1 MRFLYLLISLAL
13 HAAEH
18 HGVVTY
24 GGLPLPGATVRATR
38 AGEQVTAITDAQGA
52 YQLRGLAPGAWSVT
66 VEMQLFETARRE
78 VTVANGAAKPLT
90 WDLETAPPPP
100 VTVGAAKTYTRT
112 AVTVQ
117 PPAKKAAESSAPPAQ
132 PAPPDPGLAQ
142 RAADGFLINGS
153 VSNGASSPFALLPA
167 FGNNRRGQR
176 SLYNGNIGFI
186 WNNAAFDARAF
197 SLTGQNTPKP
207 GYNRFQALLAFGGPL
222 KIPKLLTRGGP
233 VLTMN
238 YQWTRNSNANTQTAL
253 MPTATQR
260 AGEFATA
267 VTDPESGLPF
277 PGNRLPAS
285 RISPQSRALL
295 GLYPLPN
302 FTGSTRYNYQL
313 PLVSGLHQDD
323 LQTRAN
329 KQIRRNFVTGSYA
342 WQSTRTGT
350 PDLFGLLETG
360 SVSGINA
367 TAGFR
372 RSFTP
377 RSFLNIGL
385 QYSRFANN
393 TTPYF
398 ANRRNVAAEAGI
410 QGNNQD
416 PVNWGPPALLFASGI
431 HALTQ
436 PQFAR
441 NRNQTV
447 GLSVDTYKNL
457 GRHNLT
463 GGINYRRQQFNVFSQ
478 QDPRGT
484 FAFTGLTTGS
494 DFASFLLGHPDTSSI
509 AFGNADKYLRSRITD
524 LFVNDDW
531 RVNPALTINAGLR
544 WEYWSPMEE
553 RYGRLVN
560 LDVAPGFTAA
570 TPSSTLPRPDRNN
583 LAPRIGFSWR
593 PIAASSL
600 VIRGGYGIYYD
611 TSIYLPVATRM
622 TQQAPLSRSLRV
634 ANTPA
639 TPLTLAS
646 GFPLN
651 LTATDATTF
660 AVDPGFLTGYAQTW
674 QLTIQR
680 DLPAALQLSA
690 TYSGTKGTRAQ
701 QEFLP
706 NTSPA
711 GAILTSGPSG
721 FTFLTSNGNSTRH
734 SAQLQIRR
742 RLRSGFTANATYTY
756 AKAIDNASLG
766 GRAQGPSMIAQNWQ
780 DLRAERG
787 RSNFDQRHLL
797 STMISYTTGMGAK
810 GGALATGRV
819 AAILKDWTIAS
830 QINTGTGLPLTPIF
844 FRPVFG
850 TGVTGSLRPDYTGLN
865 VYDAPT
871 GFHLNPAA
879 YTAPAPGRWGNAG
892 RNSITGPHQFA
903 LNASLGRTF
912 RAAERVSYD
921 FRLEAA
927 NALNTVTYPSWNT
940 VAGNAQFGLP
950 TAANPM
956 RIAQAI
962 FRARF

>member
-1 MRFLYLLISLAL
+1 
-13 HAAEH
+13 
-18 HGVVTY
+18 
-24 GGLPLPGATVRATR
+24 
-38 AGEQVTAITDAQGA
+38 
-52 YQLRGLAPGAWSVT
+52 
-66 VEMQLFETARRE
+66 
-78 VTVANGAAKPLT
+78 
-90 WDLETAPPPP
+90 
-100 VTVGAAKTYTRT
+100 
-112 AVTVQ
+112 
-117 PPAKKAAESSAPPAQ
+117 
-132 PAPPDPGLAQ
+132 AQ

-207 GYNRFQALLAFGGPL
+207 GYNRFQGLLAFGGPL

-233 VLTMN
+233 VLTLN

-253 MPTATQR
+253 MPTAAQR

-267 VTDPESGLPF
+267 VTDPASGLPF
-277 PGNRLPAS
+277 PANRLPAS
-285 RISPQSRALL
+285 RISPQSRSLL
-295 GLYPLPN
+295 DLYPLPN

-342 WQSTRTGT
+342 WQSTRTDT
-350 PDLFGLLETG
+350 PDLYGFLETG

-377 RSFLNIGL
+377 RSFVNIGL

-431 HALTQ
+431 HPLTQ
-436 PQFAR
+436 PQYAR

-463 GGINYRRQQFNVFSQ
+463 GGMNYRRQQFNVFSQ

-484 FAFTGLTTGS
+484 FAFTGLTTGA
-494 DFASFLLGHPDTSSI
+494 DFASFLLGLPDTSSI
-509 AFGNADKYLRSRITD
+509 AFGNADKYLRSRITE

-560 LDVAPGFTAA
+560 LDIAPGFTAA
-570 TPSSTLPRPDRNN
+570 TPSSNLPRPDRNN

-622 TQQAPLSRSLRV
+622 SQQAPLSRSLRV
-634 ANTPA
+634 ATSPA
-639 TPLTLAS
+639 TPLTLAN

-651 LTATDATTF
+651 LSATDATTF

-680 DLPAALQLSA
+680 DLPAALQVTS

-706 NTSPA
+706 NTSPS
-711 GAILTSGPSG
+711 GVIPTGGPSG

-766 GRAQGPSMIAQNWQ
+766 GRAQGPSMIAQNWL

-844 FRPVFG
+844 FRPVLG
-850 TGVTGSLRPDYTGLN
+850 TGVTGSLRPDYTGLS
-865 VYDAPT
+865 VYDAPP
-871 GFHLNPAA
+871 GFYLNPAA
-879 YTAPAPGRWGNAG
+879 VTAPAPGRWGNAG

-912 RAAERVSYD
+912 RAAERISYD

-956 RIAQAI
+956 RTVQAI